1 MKPMHEN
8 LDAVRVENEA
18 GDIVPVMDYA
28 GEKLAELVSAI
39 ESHNKA
45 GTLTM
50 KISIKPSTAGALA
63 VKAEVAIKKPVGLP
77 PEALL
82 WSTPEGNL
90 VADDPR
96 QKKLELKAVP
106 EQTRKVV
113 SLNK

>member
-8 LDAVRVENEA
+8 LDAVRVE
-18 GDIVPVMDYA
+18 
-28 GEKLAELVSAI
+28 K
-39 ESHNKA
+39 
-45 GTLTM
+45 
-50 KISIKPSTAGALA
+50 
-63 VKAEVAIKKPVGLP
+63 
-77 PEALL
+77 ALL
-82 WSTPEGNL
+82 WATPEGNL